1 MHTGLLAPVPLLSLP
16 LSAHLIAILCLALT
30 PSLHRLNLVFAQPF
44 LGVRISQPRD
54 LTAMFAAKLATAC
67 SAIFPKNKPLRST
80 CCPFFY
86 MLVRQVLEAAQTC
99 LKLGFM
105 PLFKP
110 TQATIGV
117 NYCQG
122 RLEAT

>member
-16 LSAHLIAILCLALT
+16 LSAHLIAILCLALA
-30 PSLHRLNLVFAQPF
+30 PSLHRLNLVCAQPF
-44 LGVRISQPRD
+44 LGVRISRQRA
-54 LTAMFAAKLATAC
+54 LTARFAAKLATTC
-67 SAIFPKNKPLRST
+67 SAIFPKNKPLLRI
-80 CCPFFY
+80 CRLIFY